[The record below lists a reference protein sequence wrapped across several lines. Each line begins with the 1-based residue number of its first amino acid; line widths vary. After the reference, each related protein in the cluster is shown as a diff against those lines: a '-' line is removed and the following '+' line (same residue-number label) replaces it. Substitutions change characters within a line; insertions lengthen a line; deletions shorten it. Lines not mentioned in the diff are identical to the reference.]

1 MSKEVEDHNE
11 STYTTTLF
19 QILQTID
26 TAKVFLESEE
36 SSLSSSTSSLL
47 LSSVSSLQSW
57 NDDIEQTIINNSS
70 YQLRK
75 KVSNIRTTSTSYNV
89 DPTNTG
95 AVTTVEEVTIIL
107 HEKIFKLISTL
118 YTTGASNNNHDSN
131 NDNKTKQGSVILNHN
146 INDNNEDINN
156 ATISLAN
163 EIISMFRQKNDQ
175 NVHNYNDKNY
185 DIVIQLLS
193 QLIRTSKN
201 TIRWNRYLLMKKH
214 KKIPDDSIHGLDS
227 CYRLCCT
234 GMIQLYLALLEIY
247 CHTTK
252 TITMT
257 ATEEYQDELA
267 KNACMTLFHSTYGE
281 AKEPINQKALQ
292 SIITPKLTSSYSS
305 SSSSSS
311 PSPHSTYCLPLL
323 ARLLVSSTSI
333 QVMLALIKVLH
344 NLVGSVPGI
353 LITFDDELTKL
364 VVIKNVE
371 GSDIDI
377 EDEVLPMNL
386 VSILVATLAW
396 SVRSQSSSSSSS
408 SSTTNNIAS
417 NTIYDENENQLL
429 DQRWD
434 VAIEIIRVL
443 FALQNRHKSA
453 YNKINER
460 YPRIMTQLGV
470 IIADILHLPNND
482 DRDGHNRLYECKNTA
497 LIILLDAPKEFS
509 QFLLINHCI
518 GPLLTMLW
526 IQLNHVVIEQEG
538 MIQSQSNAVSILPIL
553 ILLNKLCQEN
563 DEIKKVIKEEI
574 FPSEHDNDIQST
586 DDTEKRAAD
595 VTLKNSKNMNPI
607 DAPKGTTRWKLIKL
621 MTWTESNVKRCS
633 SELLWTLCDGDSKEF
648 VLRTGFGNAVHMLG
662 LKGLVNIPKSNSK

>member
-1 MSKEVEDHNE
+1 MRS
-11 STYTTTLF
+11 
-19 QILQTID
+19 
-26 TAKVFLESEE
+26 
-36 SSLSSSTSSLL
+36 
-47 LSSVSSLQSW
+47 
-57 NDDIEQTIINNSS
+57 
-70 YQLRK
+70 
-75 KVSNIRTTSTSYNV
+75 
-89 DPTNTG
+89 
-95 AVTTVEEVTIIL
+95 
-107 HEKIFKLISTL
+107 
-118 YTTGASNNNHDSN
+118 
-131 NDNKTKQGSVILNHN
+131 
-146 INDNNEDINN
+146 
-156 ATISLAN
+156 
-163 EIISMFRQKNDQ
+163 
-175 NVHNYNDKNY
+175 
-185 DIVIQLLS
+185 QLL
-193 QLIRTSKN
+193 
-201 TIRWNRYLLMKKH
+201 
-214 KKIPDDSIHGLDS
+214 
-227 CYRLCCT
+227 
-234 GMIQLYLALLEIY
+234 
-247 CHTTK
+247 
-252 TITMT
+252 
-257 ATEEYQDELA
+257 
-267 KNACMTLFHSTYGE
+267 
-281 AKEPINQKALQ
+281 
-292 SIITPKLTSSYSS
+292 
-305 SSSSSS
+305 
-311 PSPHSTYCLPLL
+311 
-323 ARLLVSSTSI
+323 
-333 QVMLALIKVLH
+333 
-344 NLVGSVPGI
+344 
-353 LITFDDELTKL
+353 
-364 VVIKNVE
+364 
-371 GSDIDI
+371 
-377 EDEVLPMNL
+377 
-386 VSILVATLAW
+386 
-396 SVRSQSSSSSSS
+396 SSSSSS

-460 YPRIMTQLGV
+460 YPHIMTQLGV

-509 QFLLINHCI
+509 HFLLINHCI